1 MSGLA
6 RFLVRR
12 LLFALL
18 LVLLVSSASMWL
30 AHLAPGDYTSE
41 MQRPGVSAETVDRER
56 ARLGLDRPLAEQY
69 LAWLGGLVRFDL
81 GTSFKYD
88 RPVTEFIGARARNT
102 ALLAFVAL
110 LLATGVG
117 LPLGVVAGS
126 RSTGWLAPTIRGVS
140 VVGLSLPPLLTSIL
154 LALLAA
160 RTGWFPIG
168 GMTSLRAADLGP
180 LGQLADLAWHLVLPT
195 LALALPI
202 AATLERLLARSM
214 RETLDEPFILA
225 ALARGISRRRVIW
238 RHALRVAIRPVASV
252 YGIIVG
258 SLLSGSFAVELVT
271 SWPGLGQLMYEA
283 LLARDVQL
291 VAGCAAIGSLF
302 LACGNLL
309 SDAGLVAADPRLRDE

>member
-88 RPVTEFIGARARNT
+88 RPVTELIGARARNT

-126 RSTGWLAPTIRGVS
+126 RSTGW
-140 VVGLSLPPLLTSIL
+140 
-154 LALLAA
+154 
-160 RTGWFPIG
+160 RTHW
-168 GMTSLRAADLGP
+168 S
-180 LGQLADLAWHLVLPT
+180 
-195 LALALPI
+195 
-202 AATLERLLARSM
+202 
-214 RETLDEPFILA
+214 
-225 ALARGISRRRVIW
+225 
-238 RHALRVAIRPVASV
+238 
-252 YGIIVG
+252 
-258 SLLSGSFAVELVT
+258 
-271 SWPGLGQLMYEA
+271 
-283 LLARDVQL
+283 
-291 VAGCAAIGSLF
+291 
-302 LACGNLL
+302 
-309 SDAGLVAADPRLRDE
+309 